1 MKFAQTCAM
10 IRRSDPIRSDPIRS
24 DSVQIRFGSNPIQ
37 SLRSDRIRSNP
48 SGPIRSDLI
57 PSVCFTCMSCH
68 KTFNPRIDTAT
79 EYYMD
84 SELNPLSNARQFNV
98 QLNERQ
104 KTKLTYIYTYIY
116 ISTHERDFVWSTKFL
131 EDSLCRVGSR
141 QATRAAIKVI
151 FAIHFSRHVRVIL
164 IYIACVCTKR
174 SNASH
179 CSQGQCTARKNL
191 CASSS
196 QYRQEFMRHQ
206 HET

>member
-1 MKFAQTCAM
+1 MIMKNLAMSHRIEIYVRVCDGKFVYATCWELYMKFAQTCAM

-37 SLRSDRIRSNP
+37 SLRSDRIRSNR

-98 QLNERQ
+98 QLNER
-104 KTKLTYIYTYIY
+104 
-116 ISTHERDFVWSTKFL
+116 
-131 EDSLCRVGSR
+131 
-141 QATRAAIKVI
+141 
-151 FAIHFSRHVRVIL
+151 
-164 IYIACVCTKR
+164 
-174 SNASH
+174 
-179 CSQGQCTARKNL
+179 
-191 CASSS
+191 
-196 QYRQEFMRHQ
+196 
-206 HET
+206 